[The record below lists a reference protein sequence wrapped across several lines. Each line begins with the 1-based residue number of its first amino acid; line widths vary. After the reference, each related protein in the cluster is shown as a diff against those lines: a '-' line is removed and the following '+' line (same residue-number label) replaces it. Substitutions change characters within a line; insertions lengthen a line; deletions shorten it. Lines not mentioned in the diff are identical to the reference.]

1 MPERPSD
8 KGGFSSYL
16 AKNQKPVLNKN
27 FEFKRVYRH
36 GKSIVCPAAVIYV
49 MPQKFRCV
57 RTGITASKK
66 LGCAVVRNRARRVI
80 KAAFTPLLPKIT
92 GSYDIVL
99 VCRNATSS
107 MKSTEAARQINCA
120 LSSAG
125 LFKQ

>member
-8 KGGFSSYL
+8 RGGFSSYL
-16 AKNQKPVLNKN
+16 EKNQKPVLNKN

-49 MPQKFRCV
+49 MPQKFHCV

-80 KAAFTPLLPKIT
+80 KAAFTPLLPSIS
-92 GSYDIVL
+92 GSYDIVI
-99 VCRNATSS
+99 VCRSATASF
-107 MKSTEAARQINCA
+107 KSDEAARQISRALCCA
-120 LSSAG
+120 G
-125 LFKQ
+125 FITE